1 MARSKQIRTTP
12 KAARGAASLL
22 QSETRDRISTA
33 LTGAISYNREPTLF
47 DNEAIARR
55 DAELKVERKGK
66 PVYLTPM
73 EHRIVYALAPYI
85 SKDMEMED
93 IAAKIDAYRRNVPN
107 TSLIS
112 RTIPLNELSTTILNS
127 TRARHKVEIIR
138 NLLNVSKRWQLIYV
152 GEDRRHLKPH
162 VAPLIQISGMTLK
175 EGTIL
180 SAEEIVVYTPEQLAD
195 MIESIDV
202 VFGKPYFFSLDNKFA
217 YLAPNIHEVWR
228 ESGHQTDLYA
238 QLQSTLLTNYYIC
251 RKAAGANEA
260 RAKKLLNKTQRVTQA
275 EYKRQ
280 LQAAREE
287 ALCYEL
293 NVSTIK
299 AKVVTDYDSTRFYKH
314 KFWKD
319 LDNAAE
325 GFIKLDLIKDLRTPE
340 EVKEGKPVRGY
351 DRVKGAK
358 GQEIVIFHYS
368 DTYTSAR
375 KQLPPPEE

>member
-47 DNEAIARR
+47 DNEAIAKR

-66 PVYLTPM
+66 PVYLTPT
-73 EHRIVYALAPYI
+73 ETKVVFALARYI
-85 SKDMEMED
+85 CKDIEKDD
-93 IAAKIDAYRRNVPN
+93 IINKIEAYRKNIPNAPLITRTVP
-107 TSLIS
+107 IAD
-112 RTIPLNELSTTILNS
+112 LSTYINGS
-127 TRARHKVEIIR
+127 ARAREKVKVIKDI
-138 NLLNVSKRWQLIYV
+138 LNVSKRWQLIYV
-152 GEDRRHLKPH
+152 GEDRQHLTPYA
-162 VAPLIQISGMTLK
+162 APLIQISGVTFK
-175 EGTIL
+175 EGNVL

-195 MIESIDV
+195 RIKSIDV
-202 VFGKPYFFSLDNKFA
+202 TFGKPFFLNLDIKFA
-217 YLAPNIHEVWR
+217 VLAPNLFEVW
-228 ESGHQTDLYA
+228 SKHQTELYT

-251 RKAAGANEA
+251 RKAADANEA

-299 AKVVTDYDSTRFYKH
+299 AKVVTDYESTRFYKH

-319 LDNAAE
+319 LDNAVE
-325 GFIKLDLIKDLRTPE
+325 GLIELDLLKDQRTPE

-351 DRVKGAK
+351 DRVKGAN
-358 GQEIVIFHYS
+358 GQEKVIFHYS
-368 DTYTSAR
+368 DTYNFAD
-375 KQLPPPEE
+375 KLLPPPEE